1 LSTISKVPK
10 VITRSTESYASPL
23 APKYPPIPI
32 EILPAKI
39 SAIPANTTIFVSP
52 RAARPAVKANGTV
65 KPSLNPSVASETVR
79 GSICHLE
86 DVEYAEENCEDD
98 SEGDDSSFSEL
109 CALKVG
115 RGAYEP
121 ELSFRNIDV
130 IVLKDMFTG
139 FCEI

>member
-1 LSTISKVPK
+1 MTRTIK
-10 VITRSTESYASPL
+10 THASPL
-23 APKYPPIPI
+23 APKYPPIPM

-39 SAIPANTTIFVSP
+39 SAMPANTTILVSP
-52 RAARPAVKANGTV
+52 KAARPAVKANGTV

-86 DVEYAEENCEDD
+86 DVEYAEENCDD
-98 SEGDDSSFSEL
+98 VSEGVEGSFSVSWVL
-109 CALKVG
+109 NVG